1 MSDVWFNIVM
11 VVVFVLI
18 GGFFS
23 GTELAL
29 ISLRESQVRALSE
42 QGRRGAALSPLLADP
57 NRFLATVQ
65 IGVTLADAVGVR
77 LRRRDAEPA
86 VHRGAGALGGQPRP
100 RRTAGLHRRDRG
112 GQLPVAGRS
121 AS

>member
-1 MSDVWFNIVM
+1 VSDVWLNILM

-42 QGRRGAALSPLLADP
+42 QGRRGAALGRLLADP

-65 IGVTLADAVGVR
+65 IGVTLATLSAS
-77 LRRRDAEPA
+77 AF
-86 VHRGAGALGGQPRP
+86 VHR
-100 RRTAGLHRRDRG
+100 
-112 GQLPVAGRS
+112 
-121 AS
+121 ASRFA